1 MRKYR
6 CKGVTTVD
14 IVKRQPTR
22 VPIAKAED
30 VEYARLWADSDD
42 REAAKRATEADTRQ
56 EGVTLFGPSQ
66 Q

>member
-1 MRKYR
+1 MDK
-6 CKGVTTVD
+6 
-14 IVKRQPTR
+14 VKRQPTR

-30 VEYARLWADSDD
+30 VEYAQKWADSDD
-42 REAAKRATEADTRQ
+42 REAAMRATEADTRQ